1 MRPGLFDS
9 PWDHAPGLLAGR
21 FRGVALGSI
30 AMSRVVIFERPSAR
44 RAISLALSVGLL
56 ASVVTPAS
64 AQDLPS
70 CDGERTAEC
79 VLPDW
84 SASPVR
90 DLPSIFGR
98 VEGVAWIE
106 DERGDAP
113 EDGLDILG
121 VGVGRVRI
129 EDPAPVR
136 SADGLLKLGRA
147 KKAVPAGEA
156 VLVRVALDRAPSEVA
171 GGHAGIHL
179 ATDIDG
185 SRSNNVPA
193 GIARPGYPF
202 AGSENIYS
210 LTWAST
216 TGKTKL
222 LSSDLAK
229 AWYKAKDPFAT
240 SWAEPTVLDFL
251 VAPKAFGD
259 GFRVITYT
267 AGSEG
272 GYDSVGYGP
281 GPVPTDG
288 RVGLV
293 PVCNEG
299 SILAEPFIVGRLS
312 ENGQTVRN
320 VEAAASWRG
329 GARIPMDQQ
338 LRPALEALIADRD
351 DDGDGRIGLPTWV
364 NLFEDGIVIRQRPD
378 LQILL
383 DGDDAVLALELG
395 LTRRG
400 YNVLRD
406 FEPGSTGD
414 AQLDAWLERATDA
427 LRVTMPPF
435 RLNKQSG
442 LLVGE
447 GIGACI
453 PWLVPPREP
462 EPTASAA
469 PGAGEA
475 AAGT

>member
-9 PWDHAPGLLAGR
+9 PGDDAPGSLAGR

-30 AMSRVVIFERPSAR
+30 AMSRVVIPERLSAR

-56 ASVVTPAS
+56 TSVVVTPAS

-70 CDGERTAEC
+70 CDGERTSDC

-98 VEGVAWIE
+98 VDGVAWIE

-129 EDPAPVR
+129 DDPAPVR
-136 SADGLLKLGRA
+136 AADGLLKLGRA

-156 VLVRVALDRAPSEVA
+156 VLVRVVLDRAPSEVA

-193 GIARPGYPF
+193 GIARPDYPF

-229 AWYKAKDPFAT
+229 AWYKAKDPFAA
-240 SWAEPTVLDFL
+240 SWADPTVLDFL
-251 VAPKAFGD
+251 VAPQAFGD
-259 GFRVITYT
+259 DFRVITYA

-272 GYDSVGYGP
+272 GYDTVGYGP
-281 GPVPTDG
+281 GPVPADG

-293 PVCNEG
+293 PLCLEG
-299 SILAEPFIVGRLS
+299 SILG
-312 ENGQTVRN
+312 
-320 VEAAASWRG
+320 
-329 GARIPMDQQ
+329 
-338 LRPALEALIADRD
+338 
-351 DDGDGRIGLPTWV
+351 
-364 NLFEDGIVIRQRPD
+364 
-378 LQILL
+378 
-383 DGDDAVLALELG
+383 
-395 LTRRG
+395 
-400 YNVLRD
+400 
-406 FEPGSTGD
+406 
-414 AQLDAWLERATDA
+414 
-427 LRVTMPPF
+427 
-435 RLNKQSG
+435 
-442 LLVGE
+442 
-447 GIGACI
+447 
-453 PWLVPPREP
+453 
-462 EPTASAA
+462 
-469 PGAGEA
+469 
-475 AAGT
+475 